1 MPSKSKKQTQILQY
15 TDYIQQFIAINNVD
29 YLTT

>member
-15 TDYIQQFIAINNVD
+15 THYILQFIAINNAD